1 MAAQMELVNC
11 KMQIKTQ
18 AGTLDSGKPRVKSY
32 TLAGVDENAGAQ
44 LLLDVSGAVGSVIAN
59 PCSRPTAS
67 TRALSPTTASN
78 AVFVYI

>member
-59 PCSRPTAS
+59 PVIETYRVD
-67 TRALSPTTASN
+67 TRLVSDDGE
-78 AVFVYI
+78 

>member
-18 AGTLDSGKPRVKSY
+18 AGTLDSGKPRLKSY

-44 LLLDVSGAVGSVIAN
+44 LLLDVSCAVGSVIAN
-59 PCSRPTAS
+59 PVLETYRVDSRLVS
-67 TRALSPTTASN
+67 DDGE
-78 AVFVYI
+78 

>member
-18 AGTLDSGKPRVKSY
+18 VGTLDSGKPRVKSY

-59 PCSRPTAS
+59 PVLETYRVDSRLVS
-67 TRALSPTTASN
+67 DDGE
-78 AVFVYI
+78 

>member
-59 PCSRPTAS
+59 PVIETYRVDSRLVS
-67 TRALSPTTASN
+67 DDGE
-78 AVFVYI
+78 

>member
-32 TLAGVDENAGAQ
+32 ILAGVDENAGAQ

-59 PCSRPTAS
+59 PVIETYRVDSRLVS
-67 TRALSPTTASN
+67 DDGE
-78 AVFVYI
+78 

>member
-59 PCSRPTAS
+59 PVIETYRVDSRLVS
-67 TRALSPTTASN
+67 DDDE
-78 AVFVYI
+78 

>member
-32 TLAGVDENAGAQ
+32 TLAGVDETAGAQ

-59 PCSRPTAS
+59 PVLETYRIDSRLVS
-67 TRALSPTTASN
+67 DDD
-78 AVFVYI
+78 

>member
-32 TLAGVDENAGAQ
+32 ALAGVDENAGAQ

-59 PCSRPTAS
+59 PVLETYRVDSRLVS
-67 TRALSPTTASN
+67 DDGE
-78 AVFVYI
+78 

>member
-59 PCSRPTAS
+59 PVLETYRFDSRLVS
-67 TRALSPTTASN
+67 DDGE
-78 AVFVYI
+78 

>member
-44 LLLDVSGAVGSVIAN
+44 LLLDVSGAVESVIAN
-59 PCSRPTAS
+59 PVLETYRVDSRLVS
-67 TRALSPTTASN
+67 DDGE
-78 AVFVYI
+78 

>member
-59 PCSRPTAS
+59 PVLETYRVDSRLVS
-67 TRALSPTTASN
+67 DDGE
-78 AVFVYI
+78 

>member
-32 TLAGVDENAGAQ
+32 TLAGIDESASAQ
-44 LLLDVSGAVGSVIAN
+44 LLLDVSDAVGSVIAN
-59 PCSRPTAS
+59 PVLETCRVDSRLVS
-67 TRALSPTTASN
+67 DDGE
-78 AVFVYI
+78 

>member
-32 TLAGVDENAGAQ
+32 ILAGVDENAGAQ

-59 PCSRPTAS
+59 PVLETYRVDSRLVS
-67 TRALSPTTASN
+67 DDGE
-78 AVFVYI
+78 

>member
-44 LLLDVSGAVGSVIAN
+44 LLLVVSGAVGSVIAN
-59 PCSRPTAS
+59 PVLETYRVDSRLVS
-67 TRALSPTTASN
+67 DDGE
-78 AVFVYI
+78 

>member
-18 AGTLDSGKPRVKSY
+18 AGTLDSGKSRVKSY

-59 PCSRPTAS
+59 PVIETYRVDSRLVS
-67 TRALSPTTASN
+67 DDGE
-78 AVFVYI
+78 

>member
-32 TLAGVDENAGAQ
+32 TLAGIDENAGAQ

-59 PCSRPTAS
+59 PVLETCRIDSRLIS
-67 TRALSPTTASN
+67 DDGE
-78 AVFVYI
+78 